1 MSRNCKTIG
10 ISRRIEAIA
19 IESNLCAKE
28 WRCALGEWDIGLDVV
43 AVCADAN
50 HAVVVTWTDGFVG
63 RFDVASYLEHC
74 PASWQHVLDAGYFQ
88 QVRIAETGDTIEWPE
103 GQDVAPE
110 TLYEQAIPIDAA
122 R

>member
-1 MSRNCKTIG
+1 MCSR
-10 ISRRIEAIA
+10 
-19 IESNLCAKE
+19 
-28 WRCALGEWDIGLDVV
+28 EWDIGLDVV

-50 HAVVVTWTDGFVG
+50 HTVVVTWTDGFVG

-110 TLYEQAIPIDAA
+110 TLYEQATPIDAA